1 MDLYEKSYLPL
12 NTYAPLPDV
21 LTRQQKCLSC
31 GVLFRECEN
40 IGRHLCRIHP
50 GLKLVDSRTN
60 RVSYSCCNYS
70 PGSYGYDVNLLSQ
83 GCLQIDH
90 QAALLI
96 DDAIAPRMLQLRNF
110 GLLVIPKVLLPF
122 LVTQPMSSSILYDS
136 ERVSSPNGV
145 FKHSFDVLESVLALY
160 HDKSLSATPYK
171 ETKHTCGGS
180 PTELAI
186 VWEIETVLRD
196 LTQKS
201 SESPLFC
208 RLLPELSAHKREEV
222 RENDAIWK
230 GNVKQRRVT
239 SKKIAA
245 PIAFVIIARINEALD
260 GSILL

>member
-12 NTYAPLPDV
+12 NTYAPLPDA
-21 LTRQQKCLSC
+21 LTKQQKCLSC

-90 QAALLI
+90 QGALLI
-96 DDAIAPRMLQLRNF
+96 DDAIHPRMLQLRNF
-110 GLLVIPKVLLPF
+110 GLLVMPKVLLPF
-122 LVTQPMSSSILYDS
+122 LVTQPMSSAILYDS
-136 ERVSSPNGV
+136 ERPGSSPNGV

-160 HDKSLSATPYK
+160 QDKSLSATPYK
-171 ETKHTCGGS
+171 EAKQTCGS
-180 PTELAI
+180 PPELAI
-186 VWEIETVLRD
+186 AWEIDTMLRD
-196 LTQKS
+196 LALKCSGS
-201 SESPLFC
+201 SLFC
-208 RLLPELSAHKREEV
+208 RLLPELSAHKKEEV

-230 GNVKQRRVT
+230 GNVPQRRDT